1 MCQPDVFRKQRRF
14 VRFLNRQRR
23 SIAQVWKRQEF
34 FQPPAATE
42 EAPISARGQ
51 KGHRP
56 KQRSVH
62 FYDTPKSDILQQN
75 SPESKR
81 TSNGILQ
88 KNMGCIQGSYI
99 YVKVSTRSTH

>member
-1 MCQPDVFRKQRRF
+1 
-14 VRFLNRQRR
+14 
-23 SIAQVWKRQEF
+23 
-34 FQPPAATE
+34 
-42 EAPISARGQ
+42 
-51 KGHRP
+51 
-56 KQRSVH
+56 VH